1 MLRKIRKFS
10 KCGLDFVL
18 HVMKGNENPN
28 TYSDSSKKVGK
39 TATNVL
45 QHATRHDR

>member
-18 HVMKGNENPN
+18 HVMKGKPK
-28 TYSDSSKKVGK
+28 YIF
-39 TATNVL
+39 
-45 QHATRHDR
+45 R